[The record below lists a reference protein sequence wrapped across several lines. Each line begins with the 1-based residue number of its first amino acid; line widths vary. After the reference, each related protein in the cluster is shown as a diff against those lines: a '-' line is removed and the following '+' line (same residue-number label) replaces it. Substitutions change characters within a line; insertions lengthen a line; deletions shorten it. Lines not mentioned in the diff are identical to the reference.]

1 MNLHLPRLLWRREA
15 PRDSEQQSLLGW
27 KSPSDDVFMGLRL
40 RRPVIRRGQLWVS
53 PDG

>member
-1 MNLHLPRLLWRREA
+1 MDLHLPRRLAQPGA